1 ELQAHL
7 DRGRG
12 LRPGTGRQG
21 PGRDRR
27 AAPPAMTM
35 PRTGIGYDIHRLVP
49 DRRLGVRGVRIY
61 HPTGLAGHSDGDVL
75 AHAIADALL
84 GATALGD
91 LGTHFPSDDPAFASA
106 DSIGL
111 LERVVTLVRSA
122 GYRIGSVDASVI
134 AQAPR
139 LQPHLA
145 GMRDRLSR
153 AAGVGDPGGGG
164 GAGA

>member
-1 ELQAHL
+1 
-7 DRGRG
+7 
-12 LRPGTGRQG
+12 
-21 PGRDRR
+21 
-27 AAPPAMTM
+27 MTM
-35 PRTGIGYDIHRLVP
+35 VRSGIGYDIHRLVP
-49 DRRLGVRGVRIY
+49 DRRLVLGGVRID

-75 AHAIADALL
+75 AHAIMDALL

-91 LGTHFPSDDPAFASA
+91 LGTHFPSDDPANAGA

-139 LQPHLA
+139 LAPHLA
-145 GMRDRLSR
+145 GMRDRLARTLGIERDAVSVK
-153 AAGVGDPGGGG
+153 ATTNDGLGIV
-164 GAGA
+164 GAGEAIATLATVIVEKMSEP